1 MVPGPRM
8 LPSTL
13 RALID
18 HDAKAWSRLSFALSA
33 ALLVGLLLY
42 VLEPMLADFSTFGFH
57 DWDVAT
63 AYRYITVV
71 SLRAG
76 EGPWWHPFLCG
87 GVQGWGYSEGATNFV
102 SPYLPLYLLLD
113 VRAAIRLEVLGQGLL
128 GLAGAYV
135 FAGLFTTSAALRAFL
150 AALFVLN
157 GRWALQAAVGH
168 TWHLQYALMP
178 WAFFFFER
186 SLGGRSLRS
195 AAGAGAVLAL
205 QCFWGGIYPL
215 PHTALFLSVYAL
227 VRAGLER
234 STRPLVA
241 IVVTGLVAV
250 GLAAPKLFATLD
262 QLRVLPRLIESPE
275 VIGPLDLYAMLTA
288 PDQRYGERPIVV
300 PAYNWHEWGLYIGP
314 VGLATLPLAFLA
326 RGSAAQGLKVLGA
339 LSLLLGFGAFH
350 PVSPWALLHELPLF
364 ASQHVPSRF
373 HYPMLL
379 FLGAG
384 FVLTVSGFVT
394 ERIAR
399 RPWLDAA
406 LLLPVALFGW
416 DMARYSR
423 TPFEQAF
430 WMEAPAAIRRV
441 EPFEHRRRSPVNYVL
456 RDWAEPVL
464 LAMFANSGVIQCYGV
479 DPEFR
484 VAAKAANAPGYRGR
498 AYVDGAGQATLVE
511 WSPNR
516 ALVEVSGAEP
526 GALVVYNM
534 NHDVSWRAN
543 GEAALEHQGLVAARL
558 APGVRTIEFRYVPR
572 TLAPGLVLFALTL
585 VLVVAPW
592 DRLRELLARR
602 IRGRISDPGV
612 PMRP

>member
-1 MVPGPRM
+1 MVLGLRM
-8 LPSTL
+8 LPPML
-13 RALID
+13 RLLRD
-18 HDAKAWSRLSFALSA
+18 RDAKAWSRLSFALSA

-71 SLRAG
+71 SLKAG
-76 EGPWWHPFLCG
+76 EGPWWHPYLCG

-102 SPYLPLYLLLD
+102 SPYLPLYLLFD
-113 VRAAIRLEVLGQGLL
+113 VRVAIRLEVLGQGLL
-128 GLAGAYV
+128 GLAGAYL

-178 WAFFFFER
+178 WAFFLFER
-186 SLGGRSLRS
+186 SLGDKSLRC

-215 PHTALFLSVYAL
+215 PHTALFLSLYAL
-227 VRAGLER
+227 VRAGVDR
-234 STRPLVA
+234 RTRPLLA
-241 IVVTGLVAV
+241 IVIAGAVAV
-250 GLAAPKLFATLD
+250 GLAAPKLFAALD
-262 QLRVLPRLIESPE
+262 QLQVLPRLIESTE

-326 RGSAAQGLKVLGA
+326 RGSSGQALKVLGV

-350 PVSPWALLHELPLF
+350 PLSPWALLHELPLF

-379 FLGAG
+379 FFGAG
-384 FVLTVSGFVT
+384 FVLTVSGYVT

-430 WMEAPAAIRRV
+430 WMEAPATIRRA

-464 LAMFANSGVIQCYGV
+464 LAMFANTGVTHCYGV
-479 DPEFR
+479 DPAFR
-484 VAAKAANAPGYRGR
+484 VAAEGADAPGYRGR
-498 AYVDGAGQATLVE
+498 VYVEGAGKAKLID

-516 ALVEVSGAEP
+516 AVVEISGADP

-534 NHDVSWRAN
+534 NHDLSWRAN
-543 GEAALEHQGLVAARL
+543 GAPALEHQGLVAARVE
-558 APGVRTIEFRYVPR
+558 PGVRTITFRYLPR
-572 TLAPGLVLFALTL
+572 TLIPALVLFSLTLAL
-585 VLVVAPW
+585 VLVPPDRW
-592 DRLRELLARR
+592 KRLRARLSR
-602 IRGRISDPGV
+602 
-612 PMRP
+612 